1 MIYAMRFCNGH
12 HARAMLCLHGQVVQ
26 HHALRPMHPHTA
38 EPCEVATVS
47 PRTPRVR
54 KTTNV
59 LQRVALKL
67 VECRSYLYLAQTLSV
82 KGKAGHVVPGSDLKI
97 KPSVAPSN
105 LHRALAVH
113 AKRSD
118 LRITECK
125 ERLQAVVTG
134 DDDLL
139 VALKNSDGH
148 VISCGQPDGWICPD
162 DSALEID
169 R

>member
-1 MIYAMRFCNGH
+1 MSSSALSGDASQTH
-12 HARAMLCLHGQVVQ
+12 HRRANLARPLGDRAPVHWAAAHQSL
-26 HHALRPMHPHTA
+26 P
-38 EPCEVATVS
+38 
-47 PRTPRVR
+47 
-54 KTTNV
+54 
-59 LQRVALKL
+59 

-148 VISCGQPDGWICPD
+148 GISCGQPDGWICPSFPD